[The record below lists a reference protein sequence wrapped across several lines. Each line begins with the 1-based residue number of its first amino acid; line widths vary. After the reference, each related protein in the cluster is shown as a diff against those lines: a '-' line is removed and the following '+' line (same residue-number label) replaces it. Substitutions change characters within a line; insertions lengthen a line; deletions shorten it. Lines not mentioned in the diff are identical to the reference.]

1 VMSLRVE
8 RDVWNASVITRLAA
22 CLLLSLVELL
32 SAAGCSAAKEGPER
46 VKTNF

>member
-1 VMSLRVE
+1 MECVSHHQ
-8 RDVWNASVITRLAA
+8 T
-22 CLLLSLVELL
+22 CLLVAALSRRLVELL